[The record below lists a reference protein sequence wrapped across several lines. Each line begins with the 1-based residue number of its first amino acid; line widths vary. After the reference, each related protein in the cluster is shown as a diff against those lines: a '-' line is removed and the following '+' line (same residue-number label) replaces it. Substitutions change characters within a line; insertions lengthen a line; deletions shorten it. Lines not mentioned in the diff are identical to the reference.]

1 MTAISTS
8 FPPRVKLR
16 QGAYVGKTRPS
27 STHYPKPLAEF
38 LGVPFAQSTAGENR
52 FRPPQPLPAVP
63 PGDAADV
70 AVVEFGQ
77 QCPGVLL
84 PPEGVQSGEDCLNA
98 NIYVPANRTGDGA
111 RDRLLPVVV
120 YVHGGAFNMGLGAER
135 NMASF
140 VSCAAEDVVGVSFNY
155 RVGPLGFLPS
165 VAAANEG
172 VLNLGLMDQQML
184 FAWVQEN
191 IAEFGGDAGNVTVM
205 GLSAGAHSIGHH
217 LIYYATT
224 AASAPA
230 PFHKAILESGGP
242 LARSVLIPTHQRHVD
257 QLRDFLAALDIQNV
271 PEADILQA
279 LRSLPVDDIHS
290 AALNVWVKYSRS
302 VCWPFQPTIDGV
314 TIPDMPI
321 SSLRRGQVLK
331 IPILTGY
338 NTHEGA
344 NFVPA
349 ATDTDIEFRNFFK
362 RLIPG
367 ASETEDLDPLARDAY
382 PDPTTAAAAA
392 QLYHPV
398 PRGHGRQWARIEA
411 AYAHYAYVCPVLQFA
426 DMLSAA
432 TTDSVYVYHFAPLS
446 PPLATA
452 NHADNTP
459 FAAHDAALLGP
470 QMAKKAAK
478 TRGDGQ
484 APYPGLMAIS
494 DAMHSAYVRFIAS
507 RDGNPNAGATAR
519 CFWPPFE
526 SPSTAK
532 GAATA
537 GQVLVFG
544 RGNDERLGPAGSGSR
559 GIAAVVQGLSRR
571 ELELCSFWWDR
582 VELSQGLGQR
592 LPVRSPARKSRL

>member
-1 MTAISTS
+1 MTAVSTPS
-8 FPPRVKLR
+8 PPRVKLR
-16 QGAYVGKTRPS
+16 QGAYVGKTRPCC
-27 STHYPKPLAEF
+27 THYPKPLAEF

-52 FRPPQPLPAVP
+52 FRPPQPLPAAP
-63 PGDAADV
+63 PGATADV
-70 AVVEFGQ
+70 AAVEFGQ
-77 QCPGVLL
+77 QCPGVLQ
-84 PPEGVQSGEDCLNA
+84 PPEGIQTGEDCLNA
-98 NIYVPANRTGDGA
+98 NIYVPESRADNGA
-111 RDRLLPVVV
+111 RDRPLPVVI

-165 VAAANEG
+165 VAAVKEG

-242 LARSVLIPTHQRHVD
+242 LARSVLTPTHQRHVD

-279 LRSLPVDDIHS
+279 LRKVPVDDIHS
-290 AALNVWVKYSRS
+290 AALNTWVKYSSR

-331 IPILTGY
+331 IPILTGF

-349 ATDTDIEFRNFFK
+349 ATDTDLEFRNFFK
-362 RLIPG
+362 TLIPG
-367 ASETEDLDPLARDAY
+367 ASDAEDLDPLALQAY
-382 PDPTTAAAAA
+382 PDPTATPAAA

-398 PRGHGRQWARIEA
+398 PRGNGRQWARIEA
-411 AYAHYAYVCPVLQFA
+411 AYAHYAYICPVLQFA

-432 TTDSVYVYHFAPLS
+432 ATDSVYVYHFAPLS

-459 FAAHDAALLGP
+459 FTTRDAALLGP
-470 QMAKKAAK
+470 SRFRKAD
-478 TRGDGQ
+478 RQRQPVG
-484 APYPGLMAIS
+484 PYPGLMAIS
-494 DAMHSAYVRFIAS
+494 DAMHGAYVRFVAS
-507 RDGNPNAGATAR
+507 RDGDPNAGAAAGS
-519 CFWPPFE
+519 FWPPFE
-526 SPSTAK
+526 SPSTAR

-559 GIAAVVQGLSRR
+559 GIAAIVQSLSRR
-571 ELELCSFWWDR
+571 ELELCKFWWDR

-592 LPVRSPARKSRL
+592 LPVRTAARTSRL

>member
-1 MTAISTS
+1 M
-8 FPPRVKLR
+8 K
-16 QGAYVGKTRPS
+16 K
-27 STHYPKPLAEF
+27 
-38 LGVPFAQSTAGENR
+38 
-52 FRPPQPLPAVP
+52 
-63 PGDAADV
+63 
-70 AVVEFGQ
+70 
-77 QCPGVLL
+77 
-84 PPEGVQSGEDCLNA
+84 
-98 NIYVPANRTGDGA
+98 
-111 RDRLLPVVV
+111 
-120 YVHGGAFNMGLGAER
+120 
-135 NMASF
+135 
-140 VSCAAEDVVGVSFNY
+140 
-155 RVGPLGFLPS
+155 
-165 VAAANEG
+165 
-172 VLNLGLMDQQML
+172 
-184 FAWVQEN
+184 
-191 IAEFGGDAGNVTVM
+191 
-205 GLSAGAHSIGHH
+205 IGHH